1 MSKFAKIIMT
11 ILVIVIAFI
20 LHAFF
25 FALAKSQGGS
35 GNTGIVGLIILFA
48 AIGAVRAI
56 WKKDKNSDNSANGEK
71 NNTSILQ
78 K

>member
-1 MSKFAKIIMT
+1 MSKFAKIIVT

-25 FALAKSQGGS
+25 SALAKSQGGS

-48 AIGAVRAI
+48 AIGAGRAI
-56 WKKDKNSDNSANGEK
+56 WKKDKSSDNSANGEK

>member
-1 MSKFAKIIMT
+1 MSKFAKIIVT

-56 WKKDKNSDNSANGEK
+56 
-71 NNTSILQ
+71 
-78 K
+78 